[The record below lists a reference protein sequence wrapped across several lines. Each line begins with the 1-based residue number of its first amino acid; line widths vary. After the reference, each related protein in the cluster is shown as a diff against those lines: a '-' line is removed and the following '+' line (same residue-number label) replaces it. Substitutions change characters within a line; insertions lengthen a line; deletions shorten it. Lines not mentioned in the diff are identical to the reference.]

1 MTKPHSYLHITGGI
15 GAALLP
21 FAFPWLSPVYGLII
35 MALGVLAAG
44 KKHFRFAPLLLFAV
58 FTDWQWLST
67 TWSEHSSE
75 GWGDVIM
82 VLPITAN
89 GDVIRD
95 ANGKPPVSMTDDANT
110 MLLLQYD
117 DV

>member
-44 KKHFRFAPLLLFAV
+44 KNHFRFAPLLLFAV
-58 FTDWQWLST
+58 FTDWQ
-67 TWSEHSSE
+67 
-75 GWGDVIM
+75 
-82 VLPITAN
+82 
-89 GDVIRD
+89 
-95 ANGKPPVSMTDDANT
+95 
-110 MLLLQYD
+110 
-117 DV
+117 